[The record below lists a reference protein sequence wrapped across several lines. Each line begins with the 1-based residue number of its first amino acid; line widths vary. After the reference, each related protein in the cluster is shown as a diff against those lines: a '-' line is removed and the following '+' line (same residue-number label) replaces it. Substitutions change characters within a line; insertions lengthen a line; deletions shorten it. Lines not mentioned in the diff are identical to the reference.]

1 MAVIG
6 IDPGLNG
13 GIAICW
19 RGDATGRVFAKR
31 FRMPV
36 STDGKKVNPFA
47 VLNAFARLGVHQ
59 AGLKVEAVYVEAVN
73 GIKGQSASASFT
85 FGEATGTALG
95 ATLATFPHSKLERIS
110 KVRWAG
116 KVGLRVGAS
125 KSDAVVKA
133 QQFFG
138 WFPLPGCRTI
148 TDGEAEAGLIAYAGL
163 LIEEGK
169 SK

>member
-6 IDPGLNG
+6 IDPGLKG

-19 RGDATGRVFAKR
+19 RGSAGQVFAKR

-36 STDGKKVNPFA
+36 SSDGKKVNPYA
-47 VLNAFARLGVHQ
+47 VLNSLAHLAHSPIPW
-59 AGLKVEAVYVEAVN
+59 AIASVYVEAVN

-85 FGEATGTALG
+85 FGEATGTVLG
-95 ATLATFPHSKLERIS
+95 ATASYFPSAKLERIS

-116 KVGLRVGAS
+116 KAGLRVGAS
-125 KSDAVVKA
+125 KSDAVAKA
-133 QQFFG
+133 QELFG
-138 WFPLPGCRTI
+138 WRPLPLCRTI